1 MTEVLPV
8 APFKKML
15 KKTNHRVSEDAA
27 AALAEVIEELGF
39 LVVEEA
45 RSIAEGNK
53 RKTIRKDDI
62 ENARRALW

>member
-1 MTEVLPV
+1 MAEVLPV

-27 AALAEVIEELGF
+27 GALAEVIEELGF

-45 RSIAEGNK
+45 LSIAESKK
-53 RKTIRKDDI
+53 RKTIRKEDI
-62 ENARRALW
+62 DNARRALW

>member
-27 AALAEVIEELGF
+27 DALAEVIEELGF

-45 RSIAEGNK
+45 LSIAESNK